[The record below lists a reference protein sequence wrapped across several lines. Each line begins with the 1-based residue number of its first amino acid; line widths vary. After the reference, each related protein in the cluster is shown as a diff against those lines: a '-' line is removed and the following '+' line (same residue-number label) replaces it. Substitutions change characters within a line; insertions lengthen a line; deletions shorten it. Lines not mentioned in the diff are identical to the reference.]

1 MGRNRTRTRGQN
13 ESQIRTAE
21 IIDILMRDE
30 MELDDSP
37 RDLRPQDEY
46 TYMDGVA
53 ELEEKCNKQSDAME
67 ARLVKLNEDIRV
79 IEEGLQAV
87 GDRIRSALE
96 A

>member
-1 MGRNRTRTRGQN
+1 MLKSD
-13 ESQIRTAE
+13 E
-21 IIDILMRDE
+21 E
-30 MELDDSP
+30 MELDHSP

-46 TYMDGVA
+46 TYMNEVA

-67 ARLVKLNEDIRV
+67 ARLARMNEDIRV

-87 GDRIRSALE
+87 GDRIRRAFE